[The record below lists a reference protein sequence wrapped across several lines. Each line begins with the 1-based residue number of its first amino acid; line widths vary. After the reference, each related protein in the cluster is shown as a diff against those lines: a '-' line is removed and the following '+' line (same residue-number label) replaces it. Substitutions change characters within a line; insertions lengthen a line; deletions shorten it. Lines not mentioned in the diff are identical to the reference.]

1 MKKSVRV
8 ALILIALGLCIL
20 LIALCFSRFDFFR
33 LMTKEL
39 ETETVTVEEPFD
51 RIVVE
56 SDARDVIVIPAA
68 DGVCRVTGPV
78 DENIRFSAD
87 VADGEL
93 RVSSKEERH
102 FDLYISTAIIVNDSI
117 RIELPQA
124 EYAALEI
131 TCASGNVSVDPGFDF
146 ARLEIA
152 SASGNIDS
160 RADAEALEITT
171 ASGNISVSDAALGTV
186 SVESASGRIS
196 ADDLHA
202 ETFSAVSSSGD
213 LKLSEIRCD
222 DLRIKTASGSAKL
235 SDVIAANLLQAE
247 TASGSIRLE
256 SCDAD
261 SLNLTT
267 RSGGIRGTLLSPKR
281 FEIADV
287 GSGRISVPSDTDGG
301 LCTLKTG
308 SGDIRIEI
316 SE

>member
-1 MKKSVRV
+1 MKKYVRI
-8 ALILIALGLCIL
+8 ALLLIAAGLCIL
-20 LIALCFSRFDFFR
+20 LIALCFSRFDFIK

-56 SDARDVIVIPAA
+56 SDARDVSIVPAA
-68 DGVCRVTGPV
+68 DGVCRVTDPV

-93 RVSSKEERH
+93 RISSTDDRSWNMY
-102 FDLYISTAIIVNDSI
+102 LSTAIIVNDSI

-131 TCASGNVSVDPGFDF
+131 TCASGNVSVDPDFDF
-146 ARLEIA
+146 ARLEIV
-152 SASGNIDS
+152 SASGNIDC
-160 RADAEALEITT
+160 RANANMLDLTA
-171 ASGNISVSDAALGTV
+171 ASGNISVSDAALGSV
-186 SVESASGRIS
+186 SIESASGEQR
-196 ADDLHA
+196 
-202 ETFSAVSSSGD
+202 
-213 LKLSEIRCD
+213 LSEIRCN
-222 DLRIKTASGSAKL
+222 DLQIKTASGNAVL

-247 TASGSIRLE
+247 TSSGDMRFE
-256 SCDAD
+256 NCDAG
-261 SLNLTT
+261 SLSLTT

-287 GSGRISVPSDTDGG
+287 GSGRISVPHDTDGG
-301 LCTLKTG
+301 LCTLKTD

-316 SE
+316 AE

>member
-1 MKKSVRV
+1 MKKSVRI
-8 ALILIALGLCIL
+8 ALILIAIGLCIL
-20 LIALCFSRFDFFR
+20 LIALCFSRFDFVR

-56 SDARDVIVIPAA
+56 SDARDVIVVPAA
-68 DGVCRVTGPV
+68 NGICRVTGPV
-78 DENIRFSAD
+78 GEHIRFTAD
-87 VADGEL
+87 IADGEL
-93 RVSSKEERH
+93 RVSSKEDRP
-102 FDLYISTAIIVNDSI
+102 FDMYISTVIIVNDSI

-124 EYAALEI
+124 KYSALEI
-131 TCASGNVSVDPGFDF
+131 TCASGNVSVDPNFDF
-146 ARLEIA
+146 ATLEIV
-152 SASGNIDS
+152 SANGNIDS
-160 RADAEALEITT
+160 RADAEALEITS
-171 ASGNISVSDAALGTV
+171 ASGSISVSDAALGNA
-186 SVESASGRIS
+186 SIASASGRIS

-247 TASGSIRLE
+247 TASGDVRLE
-256 SCDAD
+256 NCDAG
-261 SLNLTT
+261 SLSLTT

-287 GSGRISVPSDTDGG
+287 GSGRISVPADTDGG
-301 LCTLKTG
+301 LCTLQTG

-316 SE
+316 AE